1 MSNIPGPMA
10 TNPKSALRERVGA
23 AIIDAAATALARHE
37 QASMGEVAEAAGVA
51 RATLYRYFPTREALL
66 EELAR
71 TTVARVAQALEAG
84 RLDELAVDEA
94 FLRAVRALVAIGDAF
109 VVVAR
114 ERDAAQAQDF
124 EHVVARPLRALVE
137 RGQASG
143 DLRDDVPSG
152 WLLQSL
158 LALVVSVLP
167 SAPGLGAEDAV
178 QTIASLFLTGA
189 HGR

>member
-1 MSNIPGPMA
+1 MA

-23 AIIDAAATALARHE
+23 AILEAAATALARHE

-66 EELAR
+66 EELAGA
-71 TTVARVAQALEAG
+71 TTVQVAEALEGA

-94 FLRAVRALVAIGDAF
+94 FLRAVRALVNIGDAF
-109 VVVAR
+109 VVLAR
-114 ERDAAQAQDF
+114 ERGTAQGEDF
-124 EHVVARPLRALVE
+124 ESRVAGPLRALVE

-167 SAPGLGAEDAV
+167 SAPALGAEDAV
-178 QTIASLFLTGA
+178 QTIASLFLYGA
-189 HGR
+189 RGEARS

>member
-1 MSNIPGPMA
+1 MA

-23 AIIDAAATALARHE
+23 AILNAAATALASHE

-71 TTVARVAQALEAG
+71 TTVGQVADALETA
-84 RLDELAVDEA
+84 RLDQLAVDEA

-109 VVVAR
+109 VVLER
-114 ERDAAQAQDF
+114 ERGTAQAEEF
-124 EHVVARPLRALVE
+124 ERRVAGPLRALVE
-137 RGQASG
+137 RGQSSG

-152 WLLQSL
+152 WLLESL

-167 SAPGLGAEDAV
+167 SAPALGAEDAV
-178 QTIASLFLTGA
+178 QTIASLFLYGA
-189 HGR
+189 RGAGQ